1 MDEVTDYIRMMQ
13 GRKLSEVG
21 CTELYREL
29 TRLVGDIFKMMN
41 YNLQDANEIRNLAGS
56 MSGYL
61 QSSFGYLTLEELIF
75 CFEQGMA
82 GKLGSYSRFDI
93 KTVIQWIIAY
103 RRSDARYQAV
113 MALQRQAE
121 QRVITPEM
129 NREAGHRIVEKL
141 LRAYAETGEVR
152 TAVPLRVVKEMIEEA
167 GLFRY
172 PQDAYE
178 RAMRQISRIPAPVGD
193 SNRKE
198 VSVIGKMAEKPLSPL
213 ERAYK
218 LLVET
223 AFRKVLEKE
232 VPSVLLP

>member
-93 KTVIQWIIAY
+93 KTVIQWITAY

-121 QRVITPEM
+121 QQVITPEM
-129 NREAGHRIVEKL
+129 NREAG
-141 LRAYAETGEVR
+141 
-152 TAVPLRVVKEMIEEA
+152 
-167 GLFRY
+167 LFRF

-178 RAMRQISRIPAPVGD
+178 RAMRQISRIPVPVSD

-198 VSVIGKMAEKPLSPL
+198 VSVW
-213 ERAYK
+213 
-218 LLVET
+218 
-223 AFRKVLEKE
+223 
-232 VPSVLLP
+232 